1 MAGANRDRSMSL
13 LQSVAGCLEAKIGGA
28 GLSQASLDASLAKL
42 EPRLAALREAYAAST
57 LPFLRVPEWRDDI
70 AAASHALT
78 RLTHGAR
85 TLVFFGTGGSSL
97 GGQTLAQLGG
107 WGIPGDDKHG
117 SEARPRTRFYDNLDA
132 RTLELAL
139 AGLDLKTTRFIV
151 ISKSGGTPE
160 TLVQILTAIDAVR
173 KAGLAERIPELFL
186 AVTEPNMAGITNGLR
201 ALCESFAIPVLDHD
215 PNIGGRFSGL
225 TNVGLLPALARG
237 LDVVALRE
245 GAGSVVDAL
254 LAAKQV
260 ADFAPAVGA
269 AIAVGLAKERGIR
282 ANVMLPYS
290 DRLSRFAAWYVQLWG
305 ESLGKQGEGTTPVAA
320 LGPVDQHSQ
329 LQLYLDGAP
338 QHFITVI
345 REACAGRG
353 PVVPPDL
360 AGLAGAAY
368 LAGRTAGDLVAAQQR
383 AIPEALIA
391 AGRPVRT
398 IDLETLDER
407 ALGALMMHFMLETV
421 LAAHLLEVDPFDQ
434 PAVESGKILTRRYL
448 AGEQTEAS
456 HGHPATAAE
465 PRQSHRRG

>member
-1 MAGANRDRSMSL
+1 MSL
-13 LQSVAGCLEAKIGGA
+13 SQSVQGCLESSIGA
-28 GLSQASLDASLAKL
+28 LGLPQASLDANLARL
-42 EPRLAALREAYAAST
+42 EPRLAALREAYAKST
-57 LPFLRVPEWRDDI
+57 LPLLRVPEWRDDI
-70 AAASHALT
+70 AVARDALHKLA
-78 RLTHGAR
+78 RGAR

-117 SEARPRTRFYDNLDA
+117 SESRPRTRFYDNLDA
-132 RTLELAL
+132 RTLELSL
-139 AGLDLKTTRFIV
+139 AGLDLKSSRFVV

-160 TLVQILTAIDAVR
+160 TLVQVTSAIDAVR

-186 AVTEPNMAGITNGLR
+186 AITEPVTKGAKNGLR
-201 ALCESFAIPVLDHD
+201 ALCEAFSIPTLDHD

-237 LDVVALRE
+237 LDAVALRE
-245 GAGSVVDAL
+245 GAQSVITSML
-254 LAAKQV
+254 NAKS
-260 ADFAPAVGA
+260 AGEFAPAIGA
-269 AIAVGLAKERGIR
+269 GVAVGLAKERGVR

-290 DRLSRFAAWYVQLWG
+290 DRLARFAAWYVQLWG

-345 REACAGRG
+345 REQCEGRG
-353 PVVPPDL
+353 PSIAPDL
-360 AGLAGAAY
+360 AKAAGADY
-368 LAGRTAGDLVAAQQR
+368 LAGHAAGDLVAAQQR

-398 IDLETLDER
+398 IDLDRLDER
-407 ALGALMMHFMLETV
+407 ALGALMMHFMLETI
-421 LAAHLLEVDPFDQ
+421 LAAHLLGVDPFDQ

-448 AGEQTEAS
+448 AGEPAGAQD
-456 HGHPATAAE
+456 GHTSAAAE
-465 PRQSHRRG
+465 SRQPHRRG

>member
-1 MAGANRDRSMSL
+1 M
-13 LQSVAGCLEAKIGGA
+13 LQSVEGCLESKIGGA
-28 GLSQASLDASLAKL
+28 GLSRTALDVNLAKL
-42 EPRLAALREAYAAST
+42 EPRLDSLREAYAQAT
-57 LPFLRVPEWRDDI
+57 IPLLRVPEWRDDVE
-70 AAASHALT
+70 AARTALQ

-107 WGIPGDDKHG
+107 WGIPGDEKHG
-117 SEARPRTRFYDNLDA
+117 SESRPRTRFYDNLDA

-139 AGLDLKTTRFIV
+139 AGLDLKTTRFVV

-160 TLVQILTAIDAVR
+160 TLVQVLTAIDAVR
-173 KAGLAERIPELFL
+173 AAGLAERIPELFL
-186 AVTEPNMAGITNGLR
+186 AVTEPKVEGASNGLR
-201 ALCESFAIPVLDHD
+201 ALCENFGIPVLDHD

-245 GAGSVVDAL
+245 GARSVIDAML
-254 LAAKQV
+254 KARRAAE
-260 ADFAPAVGA
+260 FAPAVGA
-269 AIAVGLAKERGIR
+269 SVAVGLAKERGIR

-290 DRLSRFAAWYVQLWG
+290 DRLARFAAWYVQLWG

-345 REACAGRG
+345 RETCAGRG
-353 PVVPPDL
+353 PRVAPDL
-360 AGLAGAAY
+360 AGLAGAPY
-368 LAGRTAGDLVAAQQR
+368 LAGRAAGDLVAAQQR

-398 IDLETLDER
+398 IDLEILDER
-407 ALGALMMHFMLETV
+407 ALGALMMHFMLETI
-421 LAAHLLEVDPFDQ
+421 LAADLLGVDPFDQ
-434 PAVESGKILTRRYL
+434 PAVESGKVLTRRYL
-448 AGEQTEAS
+448 AGEGAEAS
-456 HGHPATAAE
+456 HGHQAAAAQS
-465 PRQSHRRG
+465 RQSHRRR

>member
-1 MAGANRDRSMSL
+1 M
-13 LQSVAGCLEAKIGGA
+13 LQSVEGCLEAKIGGA
-28 GLSQASLDASLAKL
+28 GLSQASLEAYLAKL
-42 EPRLAALREAYAAST
+42 EPRLAALRETYAAST
-57 LPFLRVPEWRDDI
+57 LPLLRVPEWRDDI
-70 AAASHALT
+70 ASATEALQ
-78 RLTHGAR
+78 RLVHGAR

-117 SEARPRTRFYDNLDA
+117 SETRPRTRFYDNLDA

-160 TLVQILTAIDAVR
+160 TLVQALAAIDAVR
-173 KAGLAERIPELFL
+173 QAGLADRIPELFL
-186 AVTEPNMAGITNGLR
+186 AVTERNTAGAANGLR
-201 ALCESFAIPVLDHD
+201 AFCDSYGIPVLDHD
-215 PNIGGRFSGL
+215 PRIGGRFSAL

-245 GAGSVVDAL
+245 GARSVVDAML
-254 LAAKQV
+254 QAKR
-260 ADFAPAVGA
+260 AGDFAPAIGA
-269 AIAVGLAKERGIR
+269 SVAVGLAKQHGVR
-282 ANVMLPYS
+282 ASVMLPYS

-353 PVVPPDL
+353 PIIPPDL

-368 LAGRTAGDLVAAQQR
+368 LAGRAAGDLVEAQQR
-383 AIPEALIA
+383 AIPEALVA
-391 AGRPVRT
+391 AGRPVRI

-407 ALGALMMHFMLETV
+407 ALGALMMHFMLETI

-448 AGEQTEAS
+448 AGAQTEAS
-456 HGHPATAAE
+456 HGHSAVAAE
-465 PRQSHRRG
+465 PRQSHRRR